1 MRSRMPLSRPLVSLV
16 NQLAPAWIDRTMLN
30 KAVNFALVGL
40 VNMVVDFGLFATG
53 YYLIGWPI
61 VVANI
66 ASWSIA
72 VSGSYVMNSMTTF
85 AAESG
90 GRLRLRDYLGFV
102 VSQSAGL
109 IGNTATVFIA
119 SYFIPVWTGKVLA
132 IGVSFLINFSL
143 SHFVVFRRRPDAPMP
158 EA

>member
-1 MRSRMPLSRPLVSLV
+1 MLLPPEFLTLVDR
-16 NQLAPAWIDRTMLN
+16 LAPAWIDRVVLH
-30 KAVNFALVGL
+30 KAINFALVGL

-53 YYLIGWPI
+53 YYVIGWPI
-61 VVANI
+61 IVANVV
-66 ASWSIA
+66 SWSIA

-90 GRLRLRDYLGFV
+90 GQLRFKDYIGFV

-109 IGNTATVFIA
+109 VGNTATVFVA
-119 SYFIPVWTGKVLA
+119 SYFIPVWLGKVLA

-143 SHFVVFRRRPDAPMP
+143 SHLVVFRRRPGAPMP
-158 EA
+158 GE